1 MHASQLYLYLL
12 QLISRQQHLGLLQQ
26 EHEVTLII
34 VFPLFF
40 FTRAGV
46 LRVGSSRTATAA

>member
-26 EHEVTLII
+26 KHEVTLII
-34 VFPLFF
+34 IFPLFV
-40 FTRAGV
+40 FTRTGV
-46 LRVGSSRTATAA
+46 LRVGSRRTATAA